1 MAIATIPPIAVIA
14 IVTPLG
20 PFDPEPLAEEED
32 EADVEE
38 FVVEA
43 GEGGFVVETGEL
55 LFRQLVSSEAPETLI
70 SDEPPEL
77 PCESVIDHTI
87 DVPAA
92 KSAVQSND
100 TALFGGVKI
109 KASPPGM
116 YPAIVPGCTAPS

>member
-70 SDEPPEL
+70 SDEPPKGREFRKRN
-77 PCESVIDHTI
+77 SSIDCYTNLSCLVNRSLTILLMFRLLNLQSSHTI
-87 DVPAA
+87 RRCLV
-92 KSAVQSND
+92 
-100 TALFGGVKI
+100 ALK
-109 KASPPGM
+109 
-116 YPAIVPGCTAPS
+116 